1 MIDSSTRFDFDLQRF
16 AITAFAGGDIGGE
29 EGVTLSDLFDGNGN
43 AAIKPSKASEYT
55 GDNSFFWNSSS
66 LVELTPASDNAN
78 ETVAGA
84 IQLVAGKYDTLGA
97 LGSGSAGYVISALTA
112 VDASNLTGKATFTK
126 TGNTKIVNPSGTIAI
141 GDNTVQFSGTG
152 SREIDDNLNWAVGT
166 VIIRAVRPL
175 ALAMGI

>member
-1 MIDSSTRFDFDLQRF
+1 MSEFSTEFSFDLQRF
-16 AITAFAGGDIGGE
+16 AVTTFTGGDIGGE
-29 EGVTLSDLFDGNGN
+29 EGVTLSDLFDNKGN
-43 AAIKPSKASEYT
+43 AATKPSKASEYT

-141 GDNTVQFSGTG
+141 GDNTVQFSGG
-152 SREIDDNLNWAVGT
+152 GAKEMDGGLN
-166 VIIRAVRPL
+166 
-175 ALAMGI
+175 